1 MNQMLFLNAFK
12 IKVISKYP
20 NMIMLVKGVI
30 VPYAY
35 KCLIPLDVLFTYWA
49 SVKKGSVIILVS
61 VH

>member
-1 MNQMLFLNAFK
+1 MQLK
-12 IKVISKYP
+12 IKVISKNP
-20 NMIMLVKGVI
+20 KMIVFVKGVI

-35 KCLIPLDVLFTYWA
+35 KCLIPLDVLFICWA